1 VADSIRSCSGYFFT
15 GGSQSRVM
23 DVFRPGDGTTPA
35 YDALMDRWREG
46 AVVAGTSAGAAMMS
60 TVSIAGG
67 SSQSALESGI
77 GATEDDDGLWIR
89 QGMEFVPWALVDQH
103 FLARGRW
110 ARLVVATL
118 AHPDPGVGVGIDE
131 NTALV
136 VDGGVGEVAGASG
149 VIWLD
154 TRGSRGAAD
163 QGGRFTLLGRGDR
176 VHILDGRV
184 ERTGTP
190 LQAGASV
197 GMATPGANPA
207 DSDAATSGAQL
218 LERWALLH
226 ALSRMTAE
234 SAPLEVEMGGWAL
247 TLSPAPGFERLGDGG
262 PGVEG
267 APGGLS
273 VGPLELVARRSADSE
288 NP

>member
-1 VADSIRSCSGYFFT
+1 
-15 GGSQSRVM
+15 M
-23 DVFRPGDGTTPA
+23 DVFRPGDGSTPA
-35 YDALMDRWREG
+35 YEALMDRWREG

-60 TVSIAGG
+60 TVSIVGG
-67 SSQSALESGI
+67 SSESALIRGVRAEEEG
-77 GATEDDDGLWIR
+77 EGLWIR
-89 QGMEFVPWALVDQH
+89 RGMEFVPWALLDQH

-136 VDGGVGEVAGASG
+136 VEDGVGQVVGASS
-149 VIWLD
+149 VVWLD
-154 TRGSRGAAD
+154 TRGTEGGDAA
-163 QGGRFTLLGRGDR
+163 GTLTLLGRGDR
-176 VHILDGRV
+176 VHILEGRI
-184 ERTGTP
+184 ERTGSALPATS
-190 LQAGASV
+190 SV
-197 GMATPGANPA
+197 GMAPAAGGQLSPAAEGTGA
-207 DSDAATSGAQL
+207 SGTGAEL

-226 ALSRMTAE
+226 ALARMTAE
-234 SAPLEVEMGGWAL
+234 AEPLRVELGAWAL
-247 TLSPAPGFERLGDGG
+247 TLSPGPGFRRLGDGG

-273 VGPLELVARRSADSE
+273 VGPLLLEAESSGGLE